1 LPHLAR
7 NAACQVC
14 ELPCYTGHYHPKME
28 LHVSFAPDLIA
39 LDTFPG
45 VLYVLNQTI
54 TCKLHGLV
62 HTDVCVL
69 LLQHKYTHKYTHT
82 YTHTHESSHTL
93 ILQGKKKKLNNLVC
107 EMGAW
112 CMVMTD
118 EQVSQFL
125 RDGEALWEL
134 TQTEPCRPAR
144 LLHHGKLLHRTS
156 QSIPR

>member
-1 LPHLAR
+1 MGLCTQMC
-7 NAACQVC
+7 ACFYC
-14 ELPCYTGHYHPKME
+14 NT
-28 LHVSFAPDLIA
+28 
-39 LDTFPG
+39 
-45 VLYVLNQTI
+45 N
-54 TCKLHGLV
+54 
-62 HTDVCVL
+62 
-69 LLQHKYTHKYTHT
+69 THT
-82 YTHTHESSHTL
+82 NTHTHTHTHAHAHTHTHTQTHTHESSHTL

-144 LLHHGKLLHRTS
+144 LLHHGKLLHRAS
-156 QSIPR
+156 QSIQGKVCVCMCVCRRVFSGVCMQILLIVLT